1 MYTYNSELIRVIDGD
16 TVEAMVDLGFHTWH
30 KVTIRLYGI
39 NTPETRTKDLEEKA
53 RGLSAKDRLIE
64 LLEFAAGGKFTLES
78 HGLGKYGRSLGTI
91 WVGQVNINKTLLDE
105 GHATEYTG

>member
-1 MYTYNSELIRVIDGD
+1 M
-16 TVEAMVDLGFHTWH
+16 
-30 KVTIRLYGI
+30 
-39 NTPETRTKDLEEKA
+39 EEKA
-53 RGLSAKDRLIE
+53 RGLSAKDRLID
-64 LLEFAAGGKFTLES
+64 LLEIAAGGKFTLES